1 MWLGVRLHVLRQD
14 RHEDA
19 AGGQRSRRSAYQ
31 TVVRAHLIPAGHGT
45 VITTLITKCR
55 GREKRFPGDSLKKD
69 VARPRS
75 PVGRA
80 EIVPA

>member
-1 MWLGVRLHVLRQD
+1 VRQD
-14 RHEDA
+14 RHKDE

-31 TVVRAHLIPAGHGT
+31 AVVLAHLIPAGHGA

-55 GREKRFPGDSLKKD
+55 GREKRFPGDSLEKD
-69 VARPRS
+69 VARTLS
-75 PVGRA
+75 PIGRA